1 MTHPRSLTPLKA
13 QPLKGRAQE
22 ARDADLAHRLTQAW
36 GLVVGP
42 ALVKRTTLL
51 RVKEGRLLIGCWPP
65 EMAVALR
72 ESAAAVWPEVRGR
85 VQRLLGARI
94 AGFEIVPCDPPE
106 EETTPQPVADPFKAL
121 LARYRELG
129 KRNDPAG

>member
-1 MTHPRSLTPLKA
+1 MSHPRALTRLNAQSLE
-13 QPLKGRAQE
+13 GRSQE
-22 ARDADLAHRLTQAW
+22 ARDADTSRRLQQAW

-42 ALVKRTTLL
+42 ALVGHTTLL
-51 RVKEGRLLIGCWPP
+51 RIKQGRLLIGCWPS
-65 EMAVALR
+65 ELAISLR

-85 VQRLLGARI
+85 VQRLLGVRI

-106 EETTPQPVADPFKAL
+106 PPPVLQPAEDPFKAL

-129 KRNDPAG
+129 AKQRT

>member
-1 MTHPRSLTPLKA
+1 MSHPRALTSLKA

-22 ARDADLAHRLTQAW
+22 ARDADTAQRLQQAW

-42 ALVKRTTLL
+42 ALVKCTTLL
-51 RVKEGRLLIGCWPP
+51 RVREGRLLIGCWPA
-65 EMAVALR
+65 EVAVSLR

-85 VQRLLGARI
+85 IQRLLGLKV

-106 EETTPQPVADPFKAL
+106 QVAAPQPVDDPFKAL

-129 KRNDPAG
+129 KKR